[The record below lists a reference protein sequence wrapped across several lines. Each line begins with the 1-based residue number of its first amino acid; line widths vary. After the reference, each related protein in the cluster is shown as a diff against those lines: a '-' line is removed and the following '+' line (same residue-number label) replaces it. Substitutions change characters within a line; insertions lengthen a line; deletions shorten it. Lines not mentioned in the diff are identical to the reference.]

1 MTLSSEIETRLRQA
15 GFEQVGFAELS
26 TPLTIQMYEQW
37 LSEGHHG
44 DMEYLVRHL
53 PEKQEPRRLLQRAQ
67 SAIVVTKNYVP
78 HPEPVENFPLSSSSK
93 IATYARG
100 RDYHHFLKH
109 RLTKVIEELKVL
121 YPQDEFICF
130 TDSSPVL
137 ERDLARKAGLG
148 WIGKNS
154 CLLSKQ
160 EGSLFFIAE
169 IYTTLP
175 APQYAA
181 LEQVDHCGTCT
192 RCLDACPTGALVAP
206 RKLDARLCI
215 SYGTIESRKLPEESL
230 RSKFGDWL
238 FGCDICQT
246 VCPWNLKVERDQ
258 QRPPAVPGPADRKEL
273 IQDLRFLLTS
283 SNRALERAFVGT
295 AMARAGG
302 FGLKRNAMIVA
313 RNSGAW
319 ELRSEIEVY
328 QNDEKLGELARWA
341 LSGLSSPALETD
353 P

>member
-1 MTLSSEIETRLRQA
+1 MTLSSEIESRLKRA

-26 TPLTIQMYEQW
+26 TPLTIQMYEEW

-44 DMEYLVRHL
+44 DMDYLVRHL
-53 PEKQEPRRLLQRAQ
+53 PEKREPTRLLKRAK

-100 RDYHHFLKH
+100 RDYHYFLKN
-109 RLTKVIEELKVL
+109 RLSSVIAELKAL
-121 YPQDEFICF
+121 CPGEEFVCF

-154 CLLSKQ
+154 CLLSKN

-169 IYTTLP
+169 IYTTL
-175 APQYAA
+175 APPVLAQ

-192 RCLDACPTGALVAP
+192 RCLDACPTGALLAP
-206 RKLDARLCI
+206 KKLDARLCI
-215 SYGTIESRKLPEESL
+215 SYGTIESRKIPEESL
-230 RSKFGDWL
+230 RVKFGEWL

-246 VCPWNLKVERDQ
+246 VCPWNLKIERDQ
-258 QRPPAVPGPADRKEL
+258 KRPPAAPPPPAREEL
-273 IQDLRFLLTS
+273 VRDLRFLLTS
-283 SNRALERAFVGT
+283 SNRALERAFAGT
-295 AMARAGG
+295 AMSRAGG
-302 FGLKRNAMIVA
+302 FGLKRNALVVA
-313 RNSGAW
+313 GNTKAR
-319 ELRSEIEVY
+319 ELRHEIEAY
-328 QNDEKLGELARWA
+328 LGDAKLGELAQWTIR
-341 LSGLSSPALETD
+341 SLEE
-353 P
+353 